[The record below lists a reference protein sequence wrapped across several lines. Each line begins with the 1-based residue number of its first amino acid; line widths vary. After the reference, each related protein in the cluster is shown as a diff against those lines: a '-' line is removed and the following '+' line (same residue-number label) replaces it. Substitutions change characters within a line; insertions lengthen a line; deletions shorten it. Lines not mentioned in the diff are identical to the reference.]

1 MAVKGD
7 RARLEPV
14 ARMLYVDQGKG
25 LTEMEEMLG
34 VSRQTLSEWKAR
46 TRNYGEELDEWDK
59 ARAAKEGYEAKL
71 LLVRDTLMM
80 EIEVK
85 PLQASAH
92 LDALSKIEAIL
103 DKRARIAREAAETIA
118 RQKGETFLAVI
129 KDIIEYS
136 RTNAPELFSALE
148 EHFDGLVQYGRE
160 RYAA

>member
-14 ARMLYVDQGKG
+14 ARMLYVEQGKG
-25 LTEMEEMLG
+25 LTEIEEMLG

-46 TRNYGEELDEWDK
+46 TRRYGDELDEWDK
-59 ARAAKEGYEAKL
+59 ARSAKEGYEAKL

-80 EIEVK
+80 EIETK
-85 PLQASAH
+85 PLQAGAH

-136 RTNAPELFSALE
+136 RANAPELFSSLE
-148 EHFDGLVQYGRE
+148 EHFDDLVQFGRE